1 MTMPAYLTFSDI
13 DLTPLDAAIQAEL
26 QALAAEAMGWQPL
39 GQGAYLHHGDADA
52 QENVIQVVGVPDA
65 SMAGMNVL
73 LFV

>member
-1 MTMPAYLTFSDI
+1 MPAYLTFSDI